1 MCVGGGGE
9 EGSFGEK
16 KHKESFL
23 YLFLLVNIKERDHD
37 AEFLFCGKLNKKTK
51 SDGVPQTE

>member
-1 MCVGGGGE
+1 MLLGGVE
-9 EGSFGEK
+9 EASFGEK